1 MHAYS
6 FSMNVLIF
14 FYSYLKRI
22 NNVRINNTFSGF
34 QVILSGFPQGS
45 SLRPIL
51 FQCGPKTQ
59 EVPNFSDDNT
69 VTCSSD
75 PLKF

>member
-1 MHAYS
+1 
-6 FSMNVLIF
+6 MNVLIF
-14 FYSYLKRI
+14 FYSYLKRRKQ
-22 NNVRINNTFSGF
+22 NVRINNAFSGF

-59 EVPNFSDDNT
+59 EVPNFSVDNT

>member
-1 MHAYS
+1 M
-6 FSMNVLIF
+6 L
-14 FYSYLKRI
+14 
-22 NNVRINNTFSGF
+22 INNTFSGF